1 MVATLLSA
9 VLLFAQ
15 PMGIEI
21 TSDPLIRAGLWRMF
35 ADTRFGHAM
44 NEEAAFIVR
53 AADGALSLVRWPSS
67 DAPHRSQWKAPVPAG
82 AIAIAHTHPNGQP
95 RPSIADS
102 RTAEQWSM
110 PVYVVTR
117 TRIARTDGTHTE
129 TVVEGN
135 WEPRPL

>member
-9 VLLFAQ
+9 LLFLA
-15 PMGIEI
+15 PAMPLEI
-21 TSDPLIRAGLWRMF
+21 TEDPAIRAALWEMF

-53 AADGALSLVRWPSS
+53 AADGSLSAVRWPSS
-67 DAPHRSQWKAPVPAG
+67 DGPHRSQWKAPVPAG
-82 AIAIAHTHPNGQP
+82 AVAIAHTHPNGQP

-102 RTAEQWSM
+102 RTAELM
-110 PVYVVTR
+110 KIPVYVVTR
-117 TRIARTDGTHTE
+117 MRIAKTDGINVV

-135 WEPRPL
+135 WAP